1 MAKQMHKCPSTTFC
15 TEIVRT
21 QIIFL
26 VFNQKRRTPPR
37 REVRWVTFSLVKDI
51 LCHCLGLWS
60 PRQPFM
66 PVTLATVTGTIR
78 EWSNQNELYSINRFS
93 QKLNNKSSFRLAK
106 SLHLWLRFILYAD
119 RHKNSLCKSLYAKI
133 FHITK
138 CFLESNKIVL
148 KKTRLSRWPFQ

>member
-1 MAKQMHKCPSTTFC
+1 MAKQMHKCLSPTFS

-21 QIIFL
+21 QIISL
-26 VFNQKRRTPPR
+26 VFKQKRRTPPR

-66 PVTLATVTGTIR
+66 PVALATFTGTIR
-78 EWSNQNELYSINRFS
+78 EWSDQNELYSINRFS

-119 RHKNSLCKSLYAKI
+119 RHKNSLCKGLYAKI